1 MARAKNKANI
11 TELITLKKRAISLK
25 MKELEKAK
33 EFYQKLRNDE
43 NNILFGEDDLT
54 NNIVKKL

>member
-1 MARAKNKANI
+1 
-11 TELITLKKRAISLK
+11 
-25 MKELEKAK
+25 MKELEKGK
-33 EFYQKLRNDE
+33 KFYQKLRNDE